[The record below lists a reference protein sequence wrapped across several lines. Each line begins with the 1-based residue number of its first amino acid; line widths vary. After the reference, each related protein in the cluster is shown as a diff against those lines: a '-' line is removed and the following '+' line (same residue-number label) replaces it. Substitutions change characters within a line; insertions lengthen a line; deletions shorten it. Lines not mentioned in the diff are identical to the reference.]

1 MKPWHL
7 ESAEAQNDR
16 HYSTFQIPE
25 RSLREDLRAKD
36 MVKLIFVGSRIG
48 GKPAGERMWV
58 EISSRSRTANGQVEY
73 KGKLKN
79 HPATILGLRWGDE
92 VVFGPEHVADV
103 DQS

>member
-1 MKPWHL
+1 MKSWHL
-7 ESAEAQNDR
+7 ESAETRNDR
-16 HYSTFQIPE
+16 HYATFEIPE

-36 MVKLIFVGSRIG
+36 LVKLIFIGSMIG

-58 EISSRSRTANGQVEY
+58 EISSRSRKADGRIEY

-103 DQS
+103 EQS